1 MVKFYVVDSDELQ
14 ETGQSW
20 FDVNGEEITTATGGN
35 TYIVRQELVLC
46 KDCLFYKT
54 ELCPLNEVRGRNFFC
69 GAGRRKLV
77 IDTSTIEQEGNVTS
91 VKINPENW
99 DYYA

>member
-20 FDVNGEEITTATGGN
+20 FGVNGEEITPDVGGDA
-35 TYIVRQELVLC
+35 YIVRQELVLC

-54 ELCPLNEVRGRNFFC
+54 ELCPLNEARGRNFFC
-69 GAGRRKLV
+69 GAGRRKLT
-77 IDTSTIEQEGNVTS
+77 IDTSTIEQDGNITS

>member
-20 FDVNGEEITTATGGN
+20 FDVSGEEITPVANGD

-54 ELCPLNEVRGRNFFC
+54 ELCPLKEVRGRNFFC
-69 GAGRRKLV
+69 GAGRRRLAV
-77 IDTSTIEQEGNVTS
+77 DTSTIEREGSVTS